1 MQYKLYKNPIKY
13 IKEIK
18 QKASAY
24 EALFQYLL
32 SCISLDINYTEVKN
46 ANNTIL
52 GRYPN
57 KYIVNYNVDL
67 NKLYNL
73 IGIETSIKE

>member
-1 MQYKLYKNPIKY
+1 MKYKLYKNPIKY

-18 QKASAY
+18 QKASSY

-32 SCISLDINYTEVKN
+32 SCRSIDIDYQEVKN
-46 ANNTIL
+46 GNNVVL
-52 GRYPN
+52 ARYPK

-67 NKLYNL
+67 NKLYGL
-73 IGIETSIKE
+73 IGIETGIKE